1 MTTLFMILAVAWI
14 LFCAVMLM
22 GILIV
27 IVENPTKVKGGVTI
41 LITLLL
47 FIGISWGF
55 DRVDEIKG
63 AMDRESTSQTQ
74 SE

>member
-1 MTTLFMILAVAWI
+1 MTTLFMILTVVWI
-14 LFCAVMLM
+14 VFCAVMLM

-27 IVENPTKVKGGVTI
+27 IVENPTKVKGGITI

-63 AMDRESTSQTQ
+63 AMDREAASQIQ